1 MDAAGVVDAAV
12 DAADAA
18 DAVDAA
24 DTASAML
31 ISDSFRRE
39 PRLGAAG
46 GGLRGLARNPLFGC
60 PPWVLLLLLLLLL
73 VVSAAEAEA
82 RACWTAG
89 EASKLVV

>member
-1 MDAAGVVDAAV
+1 MDAADVA
-12 DAADAA
+12 
-18 DAVDAA
+18 DAA

-46 GGLRGLARNPLFGC
+46 GGLRGFARNPLFGC
-60 PPWVLLLLLLLLL
+60 PLWVLLLLLLLLLL